1 MTVFGDS
8 NDMPNE
14 IRKLHK
20 EINLLRDQAELQP
33 ILTTGRSDDGF
44 GASVGSKTMHSQ
56 GVWSL
61 TPVIHTVNKLTT
73 GATLYDMIELI
84 SACAVIDKN
93 PLQGSSV
100 TELDVKTIRM
110 GSINE
115 AGVTVNN
122 SAPNGTILF
131 IKPINGKKIT
141 LKAGG
146 NIHISQDVTLDD
158 KAFAILQFYVTASM
172 VVTPPVNGSN
182 PFPEE
187 NKMWVL
193 LTGGGGTSVNAIK
206 EPCRCATTGNN
217 ISPLAIGSTVDGTT
231 IVVDDRVLYKNQLDT
246 LQSVGSQTKDNGIY
260 VCTHI
265 NGIVATMKRATD
277 FDDNSEVKAGTIVT
291 VNEGTA
297 NGNKL
302 FMMTEDVDPIIVG
315 TTDIN
320 FTLVTSVDTALDYVW
335 TGLHKFQGDPT
346 GNIGDVGATH
356 TVEFGNTGT
365 DRVRFIGEITGVGDA
380 VITDPDGSGTYTIP
394 NSDPS
399 VSMKA
404 SVVMNTYTMYDLDT
418 LVFSQAEST
427 QTPAPLNNW
436 VWIEADTGTGSSPV
450 LTGMKYNVP
459 SSKTHQFAVNGTN
472 VVTIDSTGIV
482 SGGANPTLSNLAGT
496 TSVNSSLIMQNG
508 KYVSNLEG
516 VFFNT
521 RSATPIAG
529 SITYDGTDLLG
540 KKSDN
545 TTVNLTTPD
554 YSGLANTTLNNL
566 ATTTSV
572 NSHLIMQNGKYVSNL
587 EGVFF
592 NTRSATPIAGSI
604 TYDGTD
610 LLAKRSDNTTI
621 NLTNS
626 AFVKAN
632 DSITWTDK
640 HVWDSTTTWSHLNI
654 TDALKATNC
663 HAKFQGDGLSHQD
676 SSGNWDTGY
685 SDASTQRV
693 LEIGAFGSHEVKII
707 AEVTGEGDA
716 VITNPDGGANITI
729 PNSDPSISFKASL
742 VMNTYTMYDLD
753 TLVFSQGA
761 SSTTPAP
768 EDDWVFIEA
777 NTGESGSPVLTGMHY
792 NVPTSKTH
800 QFKVNGTEKLNI
812 SSDGIKLSGNATPN
826 PLVNGMM
833 WLNSTD
839 NKIYARSNSATVE
852 LGSGSGGSAD
862 NLGNHTATQALNM
875 NDNLIQG
882 LNDMA
887 FTISG
892 QYLFSSS
899 SGLQWSVPTGDT
911 ISFQIPNGTSQF
923 TVSASTINVHSK
935 KITNVTNPV
944 SNQDVATKYYVDQ
957 NAGGGGANTSLS
969 NLTSTGEAH
978 FINFTDGDNRY
989 GRKTAS
995 NTWSGA
1001 NTWNGSTYHGG
1012 DSYIQNGCEWYLMSG
1027 AILWLQANSAIGFNG
1042 LVAFISGITT
1052 ADTTLPSSP
1061 SGKIT
1066 ISAGGGTKYLYYY
1079 SS

>member
-1 MTVFGDS
+1 MTVFGDT

-20 EINLLRDQAELQP
+20 EINLIRDQAEFQP

-44 GASVGSKTMHSQ
+44 GASVGSKTMNSQ

-93 PLQGSSV
+93 PLQGASV

-146 NIHISQDVTLDD
+146 NIHISKDVTLDD

-172 VVTPPVNGSN
+172 VVTPPVDGSN

-231 IVVDDRVLYKNQLDT
+231 IVVDDRVLYKNQTDAE
-246 LQSVGSQTKDNGIY
+246 DNGIY
-260 VCTHI
+260 VCTNI

-277 FDDNSEVKAGTIVT
+277 FDDDSEVKAGTIVT
-291 VNEGTA
+291 VNEGTS

-302 FMMTEDVDPIIVG
+302 FMMTEDVDIIVG

-320 FTLVTSVDTALDYVW
+320 FTLVTAVDTALDYVW
-335 TGLHKFQGDPT
+335 TGQHKFQGDPT
-346 GNIGDVGATH
+346 GAIGDVGATH
-356 TVEFGNTGT
+356 TVEFGNTGS
-365 DRVRFIGEITGVGDA
+365 DRVRFIGEITGIGDA

-459 SSKTHQFAVNGTN
+459 SGKTHQFAVDGTN

-482 SGGANPTLSNLAGT
+482 GG
-496 TSVNSSLIMQNG
+496 M
-508 KYVSNLEG
+508 G
-516 VFFNT
+516 VQLD
-521 RSATPIAG
+521 ADP
-529 SITYDGTDLLG
+529 
-540 KKSDN
+540 
-545 TTVNLTTPD
+545 
-554 YSGLANTTLNNL
+554 
-566 ATTTSV
+566 
-572 NSHLIMQNGKYVSNL
+572 
-587 EGVFF
+587 
-592 NTRSATPIAGSI
+592 
-604 TYDGTD
+604 
-610 LLAKRSDNTTI
+610 
-621 NLTNS
+621 
-626 AFVKAN
+626 
-632 DSITWTDK
+632 TWTGK
-640 HVWDSTTTWSHLNI
+640 HVWDNATTWSEDYD
-654 TDALKATNC
+654 TDSEKATNC
-663 HAKFQGDGLSHQD
+663 HVKFQGDGQEHANYD
-676 SSGNWDTGY
+676 YT
-685 SDASTQRV
+685 DASANPTQRV
-693 LEIGAFGSHEVKII
+693 LEIGKYGTHEVKII

-716 VITNPDGGANITI
+716 IITDPDGSGTYTI

-761 SSTTPAP
+761 STTTPP
-768 EDDWVFIEA
+768 PLDNWVYIEA
-777 NTGESGSPVLTGMHY
+777 NTGTSGSPSLTGMHY

-812 SSDGIKLSGNATPN
+812 SSDGIKLSGNSTPSS
-826 PLVNGMM
+826 LTNGMM

-839 NKIYARSNSATVE
+839 NKVYARSNGATVE
-852 LGSGSGGSAD
+852 LGSGGGSTSFIGFTADDDLEMNTFDITGVDSLKFSTASNSGDTVGNSEYGIEIEGAPSSPSRLRFNVPSGKSFSFQVNGSIVASIGDDGKGTFDGGVNIGNDADGLMLNNSSGDPSVNGHFRTNGTDVKVYSGGAVRNMSDIGSGGSSD
-862 NLGNHTATQALNM
+862 NLGNHTATTTLNM
-875 NDNLIQG
+875 NGQD
-882 LNDMA
+882 
-887 FTISG
+887 ISG
-892 QYLFSSS
+892 LDDIAFNVTGQSISSDSSNLYMNVPSGDGIQFWSNGSATMSLASNNIIYVYDPFSM
-899 SGLQWSVPTGDT
+899 G
-911 ISFQIPNGTSQF
+911 N
-923 TVSASTINVHSK
+923 N
-935 KITNVTNPV
+935 KITNLGTPT
-944 SNQDVATKYYVDQ
+944 SDYDASTKKYVDD
-957 NAGGGGANTSLS
+957 NAGSSGANTSLN
-969 NLTSTGEAH
+969 NLSANGESH
-978 FINFTDGDNRY
+978 FDDRY
-989 GRKTAS
+989 LNDSGSQTK
-995 NTWSGA
+995 SGA
-1001 NTWNGSTYHGG
+1001 TTFTGTTSMNATVNLGNSSADNINLKGKLDVINNTTVSQILYSSMYTSG
-1012 DSYIQNGCEWYLMSG
+1012 YISIEVDG
-1027 AILWLQANSAIGFNG
+1027 
-1042 LVAFISGITT
+1042 VAKR
-1052 ADTTLPSSP
+1052 LYY
-1061 SGKIT
+1061 
-1066 ISAGGGTKYLYYY
+1066 SAG
-1079 SS
+1079 